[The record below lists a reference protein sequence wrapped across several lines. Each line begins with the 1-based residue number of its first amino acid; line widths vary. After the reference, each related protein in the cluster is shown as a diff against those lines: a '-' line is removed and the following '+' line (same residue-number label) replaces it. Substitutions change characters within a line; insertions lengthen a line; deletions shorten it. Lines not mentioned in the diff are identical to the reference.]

1 MNQEDKYHALE
12 DPYIDNWSGYDVA
25 TEMAEEDGHDWSTL
39 SPEEKMNYLYCAGVD
54 TNRLYWHIWRI
65 LKRS

>member
-25 TEMAEEDGHDWSTL
+25 IEMAEEDGHDWSTL
-39 SPEEKMNYLYCAGVD
+39 SPEKKWIIYIALALIRTDYID
-54 TNRLYWHIWRI
+54 TFEEY
-65 LKRS
+65 